1 MSIIECI
8 LITLEYILTTLFDI
22 LKSPPL
28 LIGII
33 TMLGLILQ
41 KSPAGNVVK
50 GTVKAMLGFVVLQGG
65 AGLIVQ
71 SLDAFGTMFQAAFS
85 IHGVVPNN
93 EAITSIALTKLGQ
106 TTALIMVFGMLI
118 NILVARF
125 TPMKYIFLTGHHTLF
140 MAALFA
146 AVLNTISLPAVL
158 EDYGPAITVAI
169 GSILLGFVMAF
180 FPFLAQGTMRK
191 ITGGDDIALGHFG
204 TIGYVVSAWIGKLV
218 GKDSKSTEE
227 MNLPKGL
234 LFFRETA
241 VSISLT
247 MLVLFGVVATV
258 LLLNKGPAFVHAN
271 ICGEESI
278 LVYCIIQAITFAAG
292 IYIILQGVRLILG
305 EIVPAFKGISEKIVP
320 NAKPALDCPIV
331 FPFAQNAVI
340 IGFISSFAG
349 GLVGLAV
356 CGLARWTL
364 IVPGVIPHFFC
375 GATAGVFGNATG
387 GRRGCVAGA
396 FVHGLI
402 ITFLPIL
409 LLPVL
414 GELGFANTTFGD
426 SDFGI
431 VGTIL
436 GKLLTL
442 LN

>member
-85 IHGVVPNN
+85 LQGVVPNN
-93 EAITSIALTKLGQ
+93 EAITSIALKDLGQ

-180 FPFLAQGTMRK
+180 FPFLAQGTE
-191 ITGGDDIALGHFG
+191 G
-204 TIGYVVSAWIGKLV
+204 TDVLEPLRDRPVFVDPAK
-218 GKDSKSTEE
+218 K
-227 MNLPKGL
+227 
-234 LFFRETA
+234 A
-241 VSISLT
+241 V
-247 MLVLFGVVATV
+247 
-258 LLLNKGPAFVHAN
+258 
-271 ICGEESI
+271 
-278 LVYCIIQAITFAAG
+278 
-292 IYIILQGVRLILG
+292 
-305 EIVPAFKGISEKIVP
+305 
-320 NAKPALDCPIV
+320 
-331 FPFAQNAVI
+331 
-340 IGFISSFAG
+340 FI
-349 GLVGLAV
+349 
-356 CGLARWTL
+356 
-364 IVPGVIPHFFC
+364 
-375 GATAGVFGNATG
+375 
-387 GRRGCVAGA
+387 
-396 FVHGLI
+396 
-402 ITFLPIL
+402 FLPER
-409 LLPVL
+409 L
-414 GELGFANTTFGD
+414 GELNVIRQYYPTGLLREFKRSTDGQLLFVSYEAN
-426 SDFGI
+426 
-431 VGTIL
+431 
-436 GKLLTL
+436 
-442 LN
+442 